1 MQIKHRI
8 YTGFLTVAAMSTMV
22 IGYSSAYSYRWHS
35 DPPAPAA
42 ASPTP
47 DSTKPTDLKYPMK
60 DRQGD
65 YVTDKP
71 KDPFYLPDPSNVKKD
86 VEYDPTTGKY
96 IVTEKVGD
104 VNVKEPLY
112 LTYEEYLKYTEKQE
126 RDDYF
131 KSRSNAIT
139 LIEDKSLIPPIN
151 MKNKILD
158 RLFGGTKIEVKPQG
172 NLDVTLG
179 GNYQKIDNPN
189 IPIRNRHTGGFDFDM
204 NINMNV
210 VAKIGDKLQLG
221 LKYNT
226 QSGFDFDNQVKLG
239 YTGKEDDII
248 KEIAVGNVSMP
259 LPTRLITGSQA
270 LFGFKTKLQFGRLTW
285 TTIISQQKSK
295 TQSITVENG
304 AQRTNFEL
312 RADQYDDS
320 RHYFM
325 AQHFRDQYDYALS
338 NMPTIQSITNVTRL
352 EVWVTNRNGTTQ
364 NVRDVVALAD
374 LGEVHPYDYPA
385 TANGSGNP
393 DNSSNGLYQAIA
405 GNTNGRYVDHVEN
418 TMQSL
423 GLQQGKDFEKTYARK
438 LQPSEYTFSPT
449 LGYIS
454 LNTALNPNDVLGI
467 AFQYEINGKV
477 YKVGEFSNEVPPD
490 SNTTSKVIYLKL
502 IKGSAVRVDLPYY
515 KLMMKNIYSLG
526 AYQVS
531 PEDFRLSIYYNDPG
545 GGEKQYMPQGCIKGH
560 PLIKVLNL
568 DNLNSQG
575 DAQPDGQ
582 FDFVPGITII
592 PQNGRII
599 FPVLE
604 PFGSDLQKAFDHCGT
619 PQQLSTQYVYQQLYD
634 STKFN
639 AQQFPE
645 KNRFIIRGQYKG
657 SNGSQIS
664 LGGINI
670 PKGSVK
676 VSAGGQLLKEGLDY
690 EVDYSLG
697 KVTILNQGVLNSGQ
711 QVKIDFEN
719 NNQFGFQQ
727 KSLYGTRLDYLV
739 NKKFNIGA
747 TVMHMTERPFT
758 QKVNIGED
766 PISNTI
772 FGADVKYETNA
783 LWLTK
788 LLDKLPI
795 YSTKEMSTISGYA
808 EVAHLS
814 PGHQKSINGAD
825 GQGQV
830 YIDDFEGSTTN
841 YDLKN
846 PLNNWKLAST
856 PRFAPGP
863 DGKVLFP
870 EADLTN
876 DFRYGYNRAKFAWYR
891 IDNTFYTSGATINDP
906 YQRIVTQKELYP
918 NKPNQLL
925 DNNIYTFDLAMY
937 PFERG
942 PYNYEQSNSSTLLN
956 GKTMSAGVNGDGSL
970 KSPKTRWGG
979 IMRALDNTD
988 LETTNVEFIEFW
1000 VLDPFITH
1008 PASQGGQLYIELG
1021 NVSEDILKDSRL
1033 MMENGLNQD
1042 RSQMDRTTWGN
1053 VPKLLPLTNAF
1064 SSDQDRPYEDVGF
1077 DGMRDQE
1084 ERDSLQPFLTACQS
1098 FMTPAAFA
1106 KLQNDPSSDN
1116 YVFFNDATYGTDPN
1130 ILDRY
1135 KSFNGPDGNTPI
1147 QSGSLSTAG
1156 SSLPDGEDLN
1166 KDNTLNED
1174 EEYFQ
1179 YRVDM
1184 KPGMD
1189 VGTNKYIISK
1199 QPTTITGP
1207 NGQAENWYQFRIP
1220 IHDFDNQVGSLPDFK
1235 SIQFMRVFMT
1245 GWDTNVVL
1253 RLATL
1258 DLIRNQWRAYNYP
1271 IDPGSDYIP
1280 SDNSGS
1286 VYFDVGKVNIEENSA
1301 KTPVNYILP
1310 PNIDRT
1316 YAIGAQTNQYVQQNE
1331 QSLSLKTC
1339 GLADGNSKAVFKS
1352 VGLDLRRYYHLNMF
1366 VHANRVEGAN
1376 PIKDGDVTAF
1386 VRLGTDFTANY
1397 YQYEIPLHVT
1407 SDKSNYSSDVIND
1420 RDSVWPAVNNVDIDL
1435 QAIVDLKIQRNSAN
1449 WPRTVPYKQ
1458 YINGRIYTIVGN
1470 PDLGAL
1476 KDIMLGIKN
1485 PQKGDTAYHNPGDD
1499 GQSKCV
1505 EVWFDE
1511 LRLSGLDQHGGTAAL
1526 GEVAIKLADL
1536 GRINLTGSMHTHGF
1550 GQIEQKIDQR
1560 YKDDLYQY
1568 SASGNFELG
1577 KLLPVKAGIRL
1588 PFYGSIAQSF
1598 SLPEFDPYQSD
1609 IRSAQEIDALK
1620 REHVNND
1627 SIAAYKRQI
1636 QTINTRRGFNFSG
1649 VRIMPK
1655 LKTKRQVIYDPANFT
1670 FTYSYNEI
1678 LSSDPYIEL
1687 NKRKTH
1693 IGIIGWSFSPQAKEF
1708 TLKKVVKNKSK
1719 WLDFVRDFNFN
1730 LMPATLSFNTDV
1742 NRDFNSV
1749 KLRNLG
1755 DVGDSIPTTYNKSFK
1770 WNRVYAFKYNP
1781 FKSLSI
1787 DFSANNQARI
1797 DEYDGEVD
1805 TKAKKDFIWQNF
1817 KEGGRN
1823 TNYAQNFASTYTLP
1837 INKIPALDF
1846 ISSNVGYASTY
1857 TWVASPQVFDTAKNF
1872 HVANPLGN
1880 TISNTQNLRGKV
1892 DLNFKKIYD
1901 KVPFLKTYSSPN
1913 PNLGDKKENDKKRD
1927 AVRKARQKIMEEI
1940 TKLKEKKD
1948 KLKADLDAL
1957 GKDKAVPDSVAEV
1970 KAKQIKKDIKGV
1982 KKQIRQKHKDYRAKQ
1997 MPPDPVISIFMR
2009 PLLSLKT
2016 ASAEYRETKG
2026 TTLSG
2031 FMPSTNVIGNNTK
2044 LAAPGYDFAFGAQPG
2059 DRLFNNINTA
2069 KSDLWLDKA
2078 AAKGWIS
2085 SDTLLNQKF
2094 IQTKLT
2100 RLDLKA
2106 SFEVIPDLKV
2116 DLSLFRENS
2125 ENQSEFFK
2133 VVTPGA
2139 GWEHLNP
2146 MVIGSYT
2153 ISYVPV
2159 NTFFKPIDAKG
2170 FSATYSQFEANR
2182 SVISRR
2188 LGVSNPN
2195 SSGSWKDPTDS
2206 TGNTYNSNYAAGYGP
2221 KQQDVLIAAF
2231 LAAYNHKDAAKI
2243 NIDPFHSMPM
2253 PNWRISY
2260 NGLTKIKWMQK
2271 IFTNF
2276 NISHGYSST
2285 LTVSSFQTNLD
2296 ATKDTKGNL
2305 NRVDSLSNNYYSALN
2320 MPSIVINEQFSPLIG
2335 LDMTFV
2341 NKVSARFDYK
2351 TSRTLTMSF
2360 SDYQLIETKA
2370 TTITVGAGYT
2380 IKGLKVKFIKMKSG
2394 KPLRLDNDLKFKV
2407 DVSYRDGITVNHR
2420 IDQTEPQITAGSN
2433 TLTISPAIDYMVNK
2447 NINVRLFV
2455 DYSHTNPRV
2464 LSSFPTT
2471 NIKGGIQL
2479 KMSLTQ

>member
-1 MQIKHRI
+1 MQIKHKI
-8 YTGFLTVAAMSTMV
+8 YTGFLTLAAMSTMV
-22 IGYSSAYSYRWHS
+22 IGYSSSYSYLWTNL
-35 DPPAPAA
+35 PAMEEPAPVA
-42 ASPTP
+42 PGP
-47 DSTKPTDLKYPMK
+47 DSPALKYPMK

-65 YVTDKP
+65 FITDKK
-71 KDPFYLPDPSNVKKD
+71 KDPFYLPDPANVKKD

-96 IVTEKVGD
+96 VVTEKVGD
-104 VNVKEPLY
+104 VNIKEPLY
-112 LTYEEYLKYTEKQE
+112 LTYDEYLKYTEKQD
-126 RDDYF
+126 RDEYF

-139 LIEDKSLIPPIN
+139 LIEDKGLIPPIN

-172 NLDVTLG
+172 NLDLTLG

-189 IPIRNRHTGGFDFDM
+189 IPLRNRHTGGFDFDM

-248 KEIAVGNVSMP
+248 KEIAVGNVSMT

-320 RHYFM
+320 RHFFM

-374 LGEVHPYDYPA
+374 LGEKNPHNYPA
-385 TANGSGNP
+385 TANGSTNP
-393 DNSSNGLYQAIA
+393 DNGSNGLYSAVA
-405 GNTNGRYVDHVEN
+405 SNVSGRLVDHVEG
-418 TMQSL
+418 TMSGLSL
-423 GLQQGKDFEKTYARK
+423 EQGVDFEKTYARK
-438 LQPSEYTFSPT
+438 LQPTEYTFSPN

-467 AFQYEINGKV
+467 AFQYEINGQI
-477 YKVGEFSNEVPPD
+477 YKVGEFSNEIPPD
-490 SNTTSKVIYLKL
+490 SNSTSKVIYLKL
-502 IKGSAVRVDLPYY
+502 IKGSSVRVALPYY

-531 PEDFRLSIYYNDPG
+531 PEDFRLNIYYNDPG
-545 GGEKQYMPQGCIKGH
+545 GGEKQYMPQGCIKGK

-568 DNLNSQG
+568 DNLNTQG

-604 PFGSDLQKAFDHCGT
+604 PFGSDLQKAFDACGDR
-619 PQQLSTQYVYQQLYD
+619 QQLSNQFVYQQLYD

-639 AQQFPE
+639 ALQFPE

-719 NNQFGFQQ
+719 NSQFGFQQ

-783 LWLTK
+783 AWLTK
-788 LLDKLPI
+788 LLDKLPV
-795 YSTKEMSTISGYA
+795 YSTKEMSTISAYA

-814 PGHQKSINGAD
+814 PGSQKSINNAT

-856 PRFAPGP
+856 PRNAP
-863 DGKVLFP
+863 DASGKVLFP
-870 EADLTN
+870 EADLTSN
-876 DFRYGYNRAKFAWYR
+876 YQYGYNRAKFSWYR
-891 IDNTFYTSGATINDP
+891 IDNTFYTNSTITDP
-906 YQRIVTQKELYP
+906 YTRIVTQKEIYP

-925 DNNIYTFDLAMY
+925 DNNIYTFDLMFN
-937 PFERG
+937 PKERG
-942 PYNYEQSNSSTLLN
+942 PYNYEHSNSATP
-956 GKTMSAGVNGDGSL
+956 GISAGVNADGSL
-970 KSPKTRWGG
+970 KSPQTRWGG

-988 LETTNVEFIEFW
+988 LETSNVEFIEFW
-1000 VLDPFITH
+1000 ALDPFITH
-1008 PASQGGQLYIELG
+1008 PNNVQGGQLYIQLG

-1033 MMENGLNQD
+1033 MMENGLSSD

-1064 SSDQDRPYEDVGF
+1064 TSDQDRPYQDVGF
-1077 DGMRDQE
+1077 DGMSDQE
-1084 ERDSLQPFLTACQS
+1084 ERDSLLSILTACQS

-1106 KLQNDPSSDN
+1106 KLQNDPSSDD
-1116 YVFFNDATYGTDPN
+1116 YTFFNDAVYANESN
-1130 ILDRY
+1130 ILNRY
-1135 KSFNGPDGNTPI
+1135 KNFNGPDGNTPV
-1147 QSGSLSTAG
+1147 QSGTVSTAG

-1166 KDNTLNED
+1166 KDNTLNES

-1189 VGTNKYIISK
+1189 VGNNKYIISK
-1199 QPTTITGP
+1199 QSVTGA
-1207 NGQAENWYQFRIP
+1207 NGLTQNWYQFRVP
-1220 IHDFDNQVGSLPDFK
+1220 IHDYDAQVGSLPDFK
-1235 SIQFMRVFMT
+1235 SIQFMRVFMS
-1245 GWDTNVVL
+1245 GWNDTVVL
-1253 RLATL
+1253 RMATL

-1271 IDPGSDYIP
+1271 IDPGSDYLP
-1280 SDNSGS
+1280 SDNGNSS
-1286 VYFDVGKVNIEENSA
+1286 YFNVGKVNIEENSA

-1339 GLADGNSKAVFKS
+1339 GLEDGNSRAVFKT
-1352 VGLDLRRYYHLNMF
+1352 VGLDLRRYYHLNMY
-1366 VHANRVEGAN
+1366 VHANRVDGEA
-1376 PIKDGDVTAF
+1376 PIKNGDVTAF

-1397 YQYEIPLHVT
+1397 YQYEIPLQLT
-1407 SDKSNYSSDVIND
+1407 ADKSTYSSEVND
-1420 RDSVWPAVNNVDIDL
+1420 DRTTVWPVANNVDIDL
-1435 QAIVDLKIQRNSAN
+1435 QAIVDIKIERNAKD
-1449 WPRTVPYKQ
+1449 WPRTVPYKKFM
-1458 YINGRIYTIVGN
+1458 NGRIYTIVGN

-1499 GQSKCV
+1499 GQSKCA

-1536 GRINLTGSMHTHGF
+1536 GRINITGSMHTHGF

-1577 KLLPVKAGIRL
+1577 KLFPVKAGIRL
-1588 PFYGSIAQSF
+1588 PFYGSLAQSF
-1598 SLPEFDPYQSD
+1598 SLPEFDPYQND
-1609 IRSAQEIDALK
+1609 IRSAQEIDALRK
-1620 REHVNND
+1620 AGMSND
-1627 SIAAYKRQI
+1627 SVRAYKRQI

-1655 LKTKRQVIYDPANFT
+1655 LTSKKQRIYDPANFT

-1678 LSSDPYIEL
+1678 LLSDPYIEL

-1693 IGIIGWSFSPQAKEF
+1693 IGIVGWSFSPQAREF
-1708 TLKKVVKNKSK
+1708 TPLKRVIKSKSK
-1719 WLDFVRDFNFN
+1719 WLDLFRDFNFN

-1742 NRDFNSV
+1742 NRDFNSI
-1749 KLRNLG
+1749 KMRALG
-1755 DVGDSIPTTYNKSFK
+1755 DAGDIPTTYNKSFK
-1770 WNRVYAFKYNP
+1770 WNRSYAFKYNP

-1787 DFSANNQARI
+1787 DYTANNQARI

-1805 TKAKKDFIWQNF
+1805 TKEKKDFIWNNF
-1817 KEGGRN
+1817 KKGGRN
-1823 TNYAQNFASTYTLP
+1823 TNYAQNFAVAYTLP

-1846 ISSNVGYASTY
+1846 IASNVGYSSSY
-1857 TWVASPQVFDTAKNF
+1857 TWVASPQVYDTTTKF
-1872 HVANPLGN
+1872 HVNNPLGN
-1880 TISNTQNLRGKV
+1880 VISNTQNLRGKV
-1892 DLNFKKIYD
+1892 DMNFKKIYD

-1913 PNLGDKKENDKKRD
+1913 PNLGDKKENDKKRE
-1927 AVRKARQKIMEEI
+1927 AIRKARAKIIEEI
-1940 TKLKEKKD
+1940 DKLKEKKD
-1948 KLKADLDAL
+1948 KMKADITAI
-1957 GKDKAVPDSVAEV
+1957 GNDKAVPDSVA
-1970 KAKQIKKDIKGV
+1970 KAKIAQLKKDIKGI
-1982 KKQIRQKHKDYRAKQ
+1982 KKQIRLKRKDYRSKQ
-1997 MPPDPVISIFMR
+1997 MPPDAILSIIMR

-2016 ASAEYRETKG
+2016 GSVEYRETKG
-2026 TTLSG
+2026 TTVAG
-2031 FMPSTNVIGNNTK
+2031 FMPSTNVLGNNSK
-2044 LAAPGYDFAFGAQPG
+2044 LSAPGYGFAFGAQPG
-2059 DRLFNNINTA
+2059 DRLFGNINTGA
-2069 KSDLWLDKA
+2069 SQDWLKSA
-2078 AAKGWIS
+2078 ADRGWIS

-2094 IQTKLT
+2094 VQTKLT
-2100 RLDLKA
+2100 RLDIKA
-2106 SFEVIPDLKV
+2106 GFELFPDFKV

-2133 VVTPGA
+2133 VVDPLSGR
-2139 GWEHLNP
+2139 WEHLNP

-2170 FSATYSQFEANR
+2170 FSETYSQFENNR
-2182 SVISRR
+2182 SIISNR
-2188 LGVSNPN
+2188 LGAGNPN
-2195 SSGSWKDPTDS
+2195 SGGVDPYWKNPSDS
-2206 TGNTYNSNYAAGYGP
+2206 SSNPYNNNYRKGYGP
-2221 KQQDVLIAAF
+2221 LQQDVLISSF
-2231 LAAYNHKDAAKI
+2231 LAAYNHQDAHKI
-2243 NIDPFHSMPM
+2243 NLNPFRSTPM
-2253 PNWRISY
+2253 PNWRVSY
-2260 NGLTKIKWMQK
+2260 NGLTKIKWMKK

-2276 NISHGYSST
+2276 TLSHGYSST
-2285 LTVSSFQTNLD
+2285 LTVSSFSTNLD
-2296 ATKDTKGNL
+2296 AKSDSRGNL
-2305 NRVDSLSNNYYSALN
+2305 KQIDSLSNNYYAGLN
-2320 MPSIVINEQFSPLIG
+2320 MPSIIINEQFSPLIG

-2341 NKVSARFDYK
+2341 NKISARFDYK

-2360 SDYQLIETKA
+2360 ADYQMIENKA

-2380 IKGLKVKFIKMKSG
+2380 IKGLKIKFIKMKSG

-2407 DVSYRDGITVNHR
+2407 DVSYRDGITINHR
-2420 IDQTEPQITAGSN
+2420 IDQTIPQITAGSN

-2479 KMSLTQ
+2479 RMSLTQ